1 MNPQEKKSRMV
12 NMELLRI
19 VSMTLVVALH
29 YLDKGGLLTNLSDKE
44 ASWGTYLPWLLEA
57 FAISAVNCY
66 MMLTGYF
73 LASSSFKVSR
83 LVRTLLQVWFYSVII
98 GIIAGCFGLFPEEGL
113 CIHYLLSL
121 VLPISMNHYWFMTAY
136 VFMYLFT
143 PFIVA
148 SVKKLNKKQ
157 MQIILM
163 LLLTVFCAVKSIAP
177 IRLGADQK
185 GYDCIWY
192 LCVCIVG
199 VYIRLYGIPFAGSV
213 KKGAV
218 LWAGASL
225 AVFGCTMAFRAAYI
239 STGKLGA
246 MLMVCYDYN
255 HILTFAASLGLFGM
269 FEKMRLRDGG
279 RMAKWILRIAPYT
292 LGVYLLH
299 EHLALRYRWQGWLG
313 AQSAAGPW
321 LVLWLAVAMC
331 VVMAAGIA
339 ADLLRSLAFGGLH
352 RILLHIPP
360 YRKLAERLAG
370 VDRRMAEKRPGGV

>member
-1 MNPQEKKSRMV
+1 MNPQGKKNRMV

-19 VSMTLVVALH
+19 VSMMLVVVLH
-29 YLDKGGLLTNLSDKE
+29 YLDKGGLLARLSDKE
-44 ASWGTYLPWLLEA
+44 ASWGSYLPWLLEA

-83 LVRTLLQVWFYSVII
+83 LVRTVLQVWFYSVGI
-98 GIIAGCFGLFPEEGL
+98 GIIAGCLGLFPEEGL

-143 PFIVA
+143 PFIA
-148 SVKKLNKKQ
+148 AGVKKLDKTQ
-157 MQIILM
+157 MQILIV
-163 LLLTVFCAVKSIAP
+163 LLVLVFCAVKSIAP

-199 VYIRLYGIPFAGSV
+199 VYIRLYGIPFMDSA
-213 KKGAV
+213 KKGAAV
-218 LWAGASL
+218 WAGSSL
-225 AVFGCTMAFRAAYI
+225 AIFGVTMVFRMVYMC
-239 STGKLGA
+239 TGKLGT
-246 MLMVCYDYN
+246 MLMICYDYN
-255 HILTFAASLGLFGM
+255 HILTFAASLGMFGM
-269 FEKMRLRDGG
+269 FEKMRLPEAG

-321 LVLWLAVAMC
+321 LALWLIAAVC

-339 ADLLRSLAFGGLH
+339 ADLLRSLAFQGMHL
-352 RILLHIPP
+352 ILLHVPP
-360 YRKLAERLAG
+360 YRKLTEMVFR
-370 VDRRMAEKRPGGV
+370 VDRRMAEKRHEGV